1 LTRGGAAT
9 YLATMQRRLWMAVAV
24 LGATAAIGGINLTS
38 AYADSAAGL
47 KACRHF
53 SNEVPPDR
61 PPGPSHDSRSK
72 GPKVSLAGRLPAPGG
87 VKGTFAG
94 GKVTI
99 TFNRVA
105 GATAYRVWRNAQSV
119 AWVSDW
125 GQPAPLT
132 AIDTAP
138 CRHANYT
145 IVALRSTDSD
155 ASTGQ
160 LSQAYRLADGGNL
173 APFRLAAGTKLSYKI
188 TSYNDG
194 GQTASGYTA
203 GLGRC
208 AVDARFIP
216 WGTRFQVD
224 GYGSCLAVDI
234 GTWIQGNIVDIW
246 LPGNEANDWG
256 VQQRTITIG

>member
-1 LTRGGAAT
+1 MWSNGAMRRRTWISVACVAVGAAVLT
-9 YLATMQRRLWMAVAV
+9 GVNLADANA
-24 LGATAAIGGINLTS
+24 ATAGGLPVC
-38 AYADSAAGL
+38 
-47 KACRHF
+47 KHF
-53 SNEVPPDR
+53 SDVKPPNR
-61 PPGPSHDSRSK
+61 PPGPSHDSKSK
-72 GPKVSLAGRLPAPGG
+72 GPKISLSGRLPAPSG
-87 VKGTFAG
+87 VSGSYAG

-99 TFNRVA
+99 TFNRVP

-125 GQPAPLT
+125 GQPALT
-132 AIDTAP
+132 AVDATP

-145 IVALRSTDSD
+145 IVALRSDASD

-160 LSQAYRLADGGNL
+160 LSVAYQLADSGKI
-173 APFRLAAGTKLSYKI
+173 APFRLAAGTRLSYKV
-188 TSYNDG
+188 TSYNDP

-216 WGTRFQVD
+216 LGTRFQIA
-224 GYGSCLAVDI
+224 GYGWCYAADI
-234 GTWIQGNIVDIW
+234 GLWIQGSIVDIW
-246 LPGNEANDWG
+246 LPGNEANNWG